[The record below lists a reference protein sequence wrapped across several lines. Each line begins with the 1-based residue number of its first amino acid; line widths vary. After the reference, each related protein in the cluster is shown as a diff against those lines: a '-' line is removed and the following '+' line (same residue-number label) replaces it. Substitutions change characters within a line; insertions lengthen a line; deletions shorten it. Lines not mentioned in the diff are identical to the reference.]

1 MLNIKIILINI
12 GLIICIIGIFNIRR
26 EKIKYK
32 TIYKIY
38 PRNVY
43 DNLEMNYPILYNDTL
58 FGGGIDSRRAEILTE
73 KLKEENIPD
82 IQFEDIDSD
91 EIYSDNIKNYNIGD
105 EMSYQMLTGVDP
117 DVVKNHRNS
126 RYILKKSMKLG
137 SRLFDLIRS

>member
-43 DNLEMNYPILYNDTL
+43 DNLKMSYPILYNNTL
-58 FGGGIDSRRAEILTE
+58 FGVGIDSQRTK

-91 EIYSDNIKNYNIGD
+91 EIYNNTNIKNYNIGD
-105 EMSYQMLTGVDP
+105 KMSYQMLTGVDP
-117 DVVKNHRNS
+117 SWVSRIRNFI
-126 RYILKKSMKLG
+126 YLKKI
-137 SRLFDLIRS
+137 DEIR

>member
-43 DNLEMNYPILYNDTL
+43 DNLEMSYPILYNDTL
-58 FGGGIDSRRAEILTE
+58 FSGGIDSQRAE
-73 KLKEENIPD
+73 KLKEEENIPD
-82 IQFEDIDSD
+82 IHFEDIDSD
-91 EIYSDNIKNYNIGD
+91 EIYNDYIKNYNIGD
-105 EMSYQMLTGVDP
+105 KMSYQMLTGVDP
-117 DVVKNHRNS
+117 DVENHRNHRNS
-126 RYILKKSMKLG
+126 RYIFKKTMKLG
-137 SRLFDLIRS
+137 SSLFDLMK

>member
-43 DNLEMNYPILYNDTL
+43 DNLKMSYPILYNNTL
-58 FGGGIDSRRAEILTE
+58 FGVGIDSQRTK

-91 EIYSDNIKNYNIGD
+91 EIYNNTNIKNYNIGD
-105 EMSYQMLTGVDP
+105 KMSYQMLTGVDP
-117 DVVKNHRNS
+117 SWVSRIRNFI
-126 RYILKKSMKLG
+126 YLKKN
-137 SRLFDLIRS
+137 R